1 MRLYAHL
8 VRSRHGIYYARLR
21 LPSHAGL
28 NKLDVRRSLGT
39 RDPRI
44 AAILA
49 IQLRAALAP
58 ALEAV
63 SARTAR
69 AVPTDS
75 LGVTKELD
83 MRVMKWEAQ
92 VDEHGRVKVKAD
104 PDNPRDQAAAA
115 SVLVQLVRERWQA
128 ISAAHAQ
135 GAASSAPALP
145 AAAAQPAAQPAT
157 MGLSE
162 LLEHWQ
168 RTKGSLLADKSRAE
182 YLGMFKRFE
191 AWLKDQRIELHDV
204 HHTHLA
210 RYRSHCAVQIKPKTW
225 NKHCI
230 ALSSLLGEAL
240 HLGAIRGPDN
250 PARGLLHNK
259 NALRKTSVAR
269 VPFTAE
275 ELQRVFAAEPYKAL
289 PKPHEY
295 WVPLL
300 CLHQALRANEAC
312 QLKLKDLDF
321 EATPPQLRVCAADED
336 QQVKTEQSQ
345 RTLPLHPRLIE
356 LGLREYVASVR
367 AVCGSNM
374 AIACFSNQQ
383 QTALQRLRSVAPS
396 A

>member
-21 LPSHAGL
+21 LPGHVGL

-69 AVPTDS
+69 AAPTDS

-104 PDNPRDQAAAA
+104 PDNLRDQAAAA

-128 ISAAHAQ
+128 ISAVRAQ
-135 GAASSAPALP
+135 DAAASAPALR
-145 AAAAQPAAQPAT
+145 AAAAPPAAQPAT
-157 MGLSE
+157 MSE

-204 HHTHLA
+204 NHTHLA
-210 RYRSHCAVQIKPKTW
+210 RYR
-225 NKHCI
+225 
-230 ALSSLLGEAL
+230 
-240 HLGAIRGPDN
+240 
-250 PARGLLHNK
+250 
-259 NALRKTSVAR
+259 
-269 VPFTAE
+269 
-275 ELQRVFAAEPYKAL
+275 
-289 PKPHEY
+289 
-295 WVPLL
+295 
-300 CLHQALRANEAC
+300 
-312 QLKLKDLDF
+312 
-321 EATPPQLRVCAADED
+321 
-336 QQVKTEQSQ
+336 
-345 RTLPLHPRLIE
+345 
-356 LGLREYVASVR
+356 
-367 AVCGSNM
+367 
-374 AIACFSNQQ
+374 
-383 QTALQRLRSVAPS
+383 
-396 A
+396 